1 MFSGAWQA
9 VREVFPDARL
19 KGCVFHWVQ
28 AVWRNVQHY
37 GLVVSYRENEAVHK
51 YIRQLMAL
59 PFLPA
64 AHIQETFENL
74 RPHAERLP
82 QLVSLVDYIERQWLR
97 NPVFSISEWSVFR
110 HTIRTNNDVE
120 GN

>member
-1 MFSGAWQA
+1 MPYDQYFRTAQPFCGNSPGYQDKTIGYK
-9 VREVFPDARL
+9 RC
-19 KGCVFHWVQ
+19 GG
-28 AVWRNVQHY
+28 VQHY

-74 RPHAERLP
+74 RPRAERLP